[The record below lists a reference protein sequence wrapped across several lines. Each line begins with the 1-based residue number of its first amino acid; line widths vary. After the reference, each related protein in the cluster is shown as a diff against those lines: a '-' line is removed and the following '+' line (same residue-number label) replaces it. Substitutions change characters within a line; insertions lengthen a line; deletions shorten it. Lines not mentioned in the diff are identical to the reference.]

1 MAYGSRRYG
10 HRKVESQ
17 PLPPAVPTFVC
28 SHCAKI
34 RQLTPKT
41 ITLTGAVDNSVVLT
55 GRICET
61 CGKLL
66 EAWLNK

>member
-1 MAYGSRRYG
+1 MGYGSRKYG
-10 HRKVESQ
+10 RKNTPEV

-28 SHCAKI
+28 NHCAKI

-41 ITLTGAVDNSVVLT
+41 ITLTGAVDNSVVIT

-66 EAWLNK
+66 SEWLNQ